1 VLVLG
6 VTGVIG
12 SGKSAVAELM
22 AKKGAK
28 TIDADVIAR
37 RVVAPG
43 SQILVQITD
52 EFGQDILR
60 KDGTLDR
67 KKLADIVF
75 NDPLKLKMLNKITHP
90 VIIDSIR
97 ERIEK
102 QRSSLP
108 DKEVVVIDAPLLAE
122 TELLSLVN
130 ILIVVIA
137 NEKICLER
145 LLKKGYSR
153 EDAMARARAQTSPD
167 VLVKHAD
174 YVIENEGTLDELK
187 EKVDELWEKIVGR

>member
-6 VTGVIG
+6 VTGGIG

-22 AKKGAK
+22 AKKGAE

-43 SQILVQITD
+43 SQILVQITN

-60 KDGTLDR
+60 EDDTLDR

-75 NDPLKLKMLNKITHP
+75 NDPLKLKILNKITHP

-108 DKEVVVIDAPLLAE
+108 DKEIVVDAPLLVE
-122 TELLSLVN
+122 TELLSLVD
-130 ILIVVIA
+130 ILIVVVA

-145 LLKKGYSR
+145 LLKKGYSH
-153 EDAMARARAQTSPD
+153 EDAMARMRVQTPPD
-167 VLVKHAD
+167 ILVKHAD

-187 EKVDELWEKIVGR
+187 EKVDELWEKIVGG